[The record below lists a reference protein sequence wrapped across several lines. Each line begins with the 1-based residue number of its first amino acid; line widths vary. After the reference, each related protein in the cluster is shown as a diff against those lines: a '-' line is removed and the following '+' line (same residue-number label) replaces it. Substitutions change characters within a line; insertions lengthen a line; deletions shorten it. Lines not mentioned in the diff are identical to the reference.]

1 MLIKCKECGG
11 QVSTE
16 AKSCPHCGCK
26 VSKQIKAKNGTA
38 NKTSQKAKNILRY
51 IFTFEWVDDVGD
63 FLGDI
68 PIVGGLLTVLF
79 CLLCFGGII
88 AVAILLLCVIFEYVP
103 RLGFALFAIGMGVI
117 SWFASYRWGARKKW
131 FFWVGLVCSIAMLI
145 GAFFA
150 DFS

>member
-1 MLIKCKECGG
+1 MLIKCRECGQ
-11 QVSTE
+11 QVSNE
-16 AKSCPHCGCK
+16 AKCCPHCGYPI
-26 VSKQIKAKNGTA
+26 SKQIKQNT
-38 NKTSQKAKNILRY
+38 KAKKESRWKDILRY

-79 CLLCFGGII
+79 YLLCLGGII

-103 RLGFALFAIGMGVI
+103 RLGVALFAIGMGVI
-117 SWFASYRWGARKKW
+117 GWFASYRWGARKKW

-145 GAFFA
+145 VLFLPIFHK
-150 DFS
+150 